1 MKAKRFFAA
10 ALMVLMVLG
19 LFGACGKKENTSS
32 GSASSGPDASEL
44 VNSYINTAD
53 VSFLDA
59 DGEATYR
66 IVRPEEASNDVSLL
80 GSLVFKTYKA
90 QYNVSP
96 ANVTDSEEKNDRAE
110 ILIGKTNRDSTAK
123 ALQIL
128 NAEGSGRADEYII
141 CTIDKDIVIVGSS
154 DESTI
159 TAANYFC
166 DNYLK

>member
-80 GSLVFKTYKA
+80 
-90 QYNVSP
+90 
-96 ANVTDSEEKNDRAE
+96 DRSFLKPTRLSTTFLRQML
-110 ILIGKTNRDSTAK
+110 LIRRKK
-123 ALQIL
+123 
-128 NAEGSGRADEYII
+128 
-141 CTIDKDIVIVGSS
+141 
-154 DESTI
+154 
-159 TAANYFC
+159 
-166 DNYLK
+166 

>member
-10 ALMVLMVLG
+10 ALMALMVLG

-96 ANVTDSEEKNDRAE
+96 A
-110 ILIGKTNRDSTAK
+110 ILIRRRKMTEPKYSSVKLT
-123 ALQIL
+123 
-128 NAEGSGRADEYII
+128 
-141 CTIDKDIVIVGSS
+141 VIPLPKRCR
-154 DESTI
+154 
-159 TAANYFC
+159 F
-166 DNYLK
+166 